1 MDLPARFIQTAMA
14 GSGRPQQAASRD
26 STPQAPMTLPDGE
39 VHVWY
44 AWTSACDTPALRAY
58 YASLLN
64 REETER
70 LARFALDR
78 LKLEYLVTRAL
89 CRTVLSRYAPV
100 APAAWRFRAG
110 ARGKPEIDGASP
122 LRFNLSNAATLVA
135 CAVTRGADVGIDVE
149 RIDRETDTA
158 ALAQHYFARAELDA
172 LAAVPA
178 EHRRRRFFELWT
190 LKEAYLKATG
200 KGLAGTLDSIA
211 FALSEHAIEI
221 AFAPGID
228 DHAGDWQFAQ
238 HAPSA
243 SHLMALAIKRATRAP
258 FTTRIFETVPDG

>member
-1 MDLPARFIQTAMA
+1 MA
-14 GSGRPQQAASRD
+14 GSGLAQQTAAPG
-26 STPQAPMTLPDGE
+26 STAQAPMTLSDGE
-39 VHVWY
+39 VHIWY

-70 LARFALDR
+70 LARFAFDR

-100 APAAWRFRAG
+100 EPAAWRFRTG

-135 CAVTRGADVGIDVE
+135 CAVTRDADIGIDVE
-149 RIDRETDTA
+149 RVDRETDTA
-158 ALAQHYFARAELDA
+158 ALAQHYFARAERDA
-172 LAAVPA
+172 LAALPA
-178 EHRRRRFFELWT
+178 QDRRRRFFELWT

-200 KGLAGTLDSIA
+200 TGLAGTLDSIA
-211 FALSEHAIEI
+211 FALSEREI
-221 AFAPGID
+221 AIAFGPGID

-238 HAPSA
+238 HAPGA
-243 SHLMALAIKRATRAP
+243 SHLMALAIKRPSRAP
-258 FTTRIFETVPDG
+258 CTTHIYETVPGS